1 MEVLEMGKT
10 PEYTKRAAKKY
21 RDKFDILQVRLDK
34 GTKERIQA
42 ITSASC
48 SEYVKRLIMDDLE
61 QKENGNAK
69 EFPTGIFC
77 GRYKIAR
84 FKSVEDAEKEIDNI
98 KHDIL
103 AGKYDDFLEITEE
116 QRERKAQSLE
126 ILSICKR

>member
-1 MEVLEMGKT
+1 MKT
-10 PEYTKRAAKKY
+10 PSYVRNAQNRYNA
-21 RDKFDILQVRLDK
+21 KFDIIQVKLDK
-34 GTKERIQA
+34 GTKERIRS
-42 ITSASC
+42 ITEESYN
-48 SEYVKRLIMDDLE
+48 EYIKRLVMDDLE
-61 QKENGNAK
+61 RKENVE

-77 GRYKIAR
+77 GCYKMGS
-84 FKSVEDAEKEIDNI
+84 FKSTEDAEKEIDNI

>member
-1 MEVLEMGKT
+1 MGKT

-34 GTKERIQA
+34 GTKERIKS

-61 QKENGNAK
+61 RKETKGEILPA
-69 EFPTGIFC
+69 GIFC
-77 GRYKIAR
+77 GCYKMGS
-84 FKSVEDAEKEIDNI
+84 FKSTEDAEKEIDNI
-98 KHDIL
+98 KRDIL
-103 AGKYDDFLEITEE
+103 AGKYDGFLEITEE
-116 QRERKAQSLE
+116 QRERNAQSLE

>member
-1 MEVLEMGKT
+1 
-10 PEYTKRAAKKY
+10 
-21 RDKFDILQVRLDK
+21 
-34 GTKERIQA
+34 
-42 ITSASC
+42 
-48 SEYVKRLIMDDLE
+48 MDDLE
-61 QKENGNAK
+61 RKENVK

-77 GRYKIAR
+77 GCYKMGS
-84 FKSVEDAEKEIDNI
+84 FKSTEDAEKEIDNI

>member
-1 MEVLEMGKT
+1 MKT
-10 PEYTKRAAKKY
+10 PSYIRNAQNRYNA
-21 RDKFDILQVRLDK
+21 KFDIIQVKLDK
-34 GTKERIQA
+34 GAKERIRS
-42 ITSASC
+42 ITEESYN
-48 SEYVKRLIMDDLE
+48 EYIKRLVMDDLE
-61 QKENGNAK
+61 RKENVE

-77 GRYKIAR
+77 GCYKMGS
-84 FKSVEDAEKEIDNI
+84 FKSTEDAEKEIDNI

>member
-1 MEVLEMGKT
+1 MGKT

-34 GTKERIQA
+34 GTKERIKS

-61 QKENGNAK
+61 QKENGNAE

-84 FKSVEDAEKEIDNI
+84 FKSVEDAQKEIDNI

-126 ILSICKR
+126 ILSVCER

>member
-1 MEVLEMGKT
+1 MKT
-10 PEYTKRAAKKY
+10 PSYVRNAQNRYNA
-21 RDKFDILQVRLDK
+21 KFDIIQVKLDK
-34 GTKERIQA
+34 GTKERIRS
-42 ITSASC
+42 ITEESYN
-48 SEYVKRLIMDDLE
+48 EYIKRLVTDDLE
-61 QKENGNAK
+61 RKENVK

-77 GRYKIAR
+77 GCYKMGS
-84 FKSVEDAEKEIDNI
+84 FKSTEDAEKEIDNI

>member
-1 MEVLEMGKT
+1 MKT
-10 PEYTKRAAKKY
+10 PSYVRNAQNRYNA
-21 RDKFDILQVRLDK
+21 KFDIIQVKLDK
-34 GTKERIQA
+34 GTKERIKSVTQE
-42 ITSASC
+42 SYN
-48 SEYVKRLIMDDLE
+48 EYIKRLVMDDLE
-61 QKENGNAK
+61 RKENVK

-77 GRYKIAR
+77 GCYKMGS
-84 FKSVEDAEKEIDNI
+84 FKSTEDAEKEIDNI

>member
-34 GTKERIQA
+34 GTKERIKS

-61 QKENGNAK
+61 RKENVE

-77 GRYKIAR
+77 GCYKMGS
-84 FKSVEDAEKEIDNI
+84 FKSTEDAEKEIDNI

-116 QRERKAQSLE
+116 QRKHNAQSLE

>member
-34 GTKERIQA
+34 GTKERIKS
-42 ITSASC
+42 ITSARC
-48 SEYVKRLIMDDLE
+48 SEYVKCLIMDDLE
-61 QKENGNAK
+61 QKENGNAE

>member
-1 MEVLEMGKT
+1 MKT
-10 PEYTKRAAKKY
+10 PSYVRNAQNRYNA
-21 RDKFDILQVRLDK
+21 KFDIIQVKLDK
-34 GTKERIQA
+34 GTKERIRS
-42 ITSASC
+42 ITEESYN
-48 SEYVKRLIMDDLE
+48 EYIKRLVMDDLE
-61 QKENGNAK
+61 RKENVE

-84 FKSVEDAEKEIDNI
+84 FKSVEDAQKEIDNI

-116 QRERKAQSLE
+116 QRKHNAQSLE

>member
-1 MEVLEMGKT
+1 MGKT

-34 GTKERIQA
+34 GTKERIKS
-42 ITSASC
+42 ITSARC
-48 SEYVKRLIMDDLE
+48 SEYVKCLIMDDLE
-61 QKENGNAK
+61 QKENGNAE

>member
-34 GTKERIQA
+34 GTKERIKS
-42 ITSASC
+42 ITSASG

-61 QKENGNAK
+61 QKENGNAE

-84 FKSVEDAEKEIDNI
+84 FKSVEDAQKEIENVRR
-98 KHDIL
+98 DIL
-103 AGKYDDFLEITEE
+103 IGKYDDFLEISEN
-116 QRERKAQSLE
+116 QREEKAKALE
-126 ILSICKR
+126 ILSICGR

>member
-1 MEVLEMGKT
+1 MKT
-10 PEYTKRAAKKY
+10 PSYVRNAQNRYNA
-21 RDKFDILQVRLDK
+21 KFDIIQVKLDK
-34 GTKERIQA
+34 GTKERIRS
-42 ITSASC
+42 ITEESYN
-48 SEYVKRLIMDDLE
+48 EYIKRLVMDDLE
-61 QKENGNAK
+61 RKENVK

-77 GRYKIAR
+77 GCYKMGS
-84 FKSVEDAEKEIDNI
+84 FKSTEDAEKEIDNI